1 MRKLQL
7 LLVFIL
13 CMSLGMH
20 AQTYHALSGGP
31 LTQNWANTG
40 LITANDN
47 WSGIPSIR
55 GFLGQ
60 DITTSTGI
68 NPGTLTG
75 TSISATDLDVIANQ
89 TNTGLTNGG
98 VAEFDG
104 IANSV
109 VALQG
114 SGTADAPHLII
125 YLNTSGTSN
134 ILVSYKLRDL
144 DGTTDNSIQPVA
156 LQYRIGNTGNFINIP
171 AAYVDDAA
179 TGPSL
184 ATFETLVSVTLPAE
198 CENKEQVEL
207 RIITSN
213 AVGNDEWVGIDDIN
227 ISASSSPTLTVSV
240 TSGTNAAEPAT
251 NGTFN
256 ISSSAIAPAGGIT
269 VTYTLAGTATVNA
282 DYTNTHAGTVIIQE
296 GQNSATVALPVIDDN
311 DIEGTETI
319 DLTITSVTSPA
330 IIGTANASINLADND
345 VLASPY
351 ISLVTSYT
359 QDFNTLA
366 STGTS
371 ATLPTGWLFSE
382 TLTNAN
388 GLYSAG
394 TGSSTSGDTYSFGT
408 SGSNERAFGTLQSG
422 SLLSAIG
429 AQIQNNSGTVITKLK
444 ISYTGEEWRLGTTL
458 RADKLLFQ
466 YSLDATGLANGAW
479 IDVTALDFATPN
491 ISTAIGAKDG
501 NAAGN
506 KTEIVYIIRDLAI
519 PAGAVFLI
527 RWNDFNA
534 SGSDDGLAVDDFTIE
549 ANPVDLIP
557 PTVTTLIPANGTTN
571 TPVNLSAS
579 ITFNEDVAKGT
590 GTIVLKKTSDNSIV
604 QTINVADAILAAR
617 TLSVTLNNLQVNTQY
632 YLEVSAGAIADL
644 EGNPFAGITDNSTW
658 TFTTGINIYVAN
670 FQNCTSG
677 LSDGFTQYSQV
688 GSITWSCT
696 TFGRDPNAPAGT
708 TAFPSGVQVNGFSGG
723 TNVLNTDWLISPS
736 FNLTATDYPLLSFWS
751 RTAFNGQPLQLKV
764 STDYVSGDPSLATW
778 TDINGKFPS
787 QTSNVWTLSANINL
801 SAFKGSNVHFAFVYY
816 SDEDEGARWTLDD
829 ISLGNSPVPPPPSLT
844 VSTTDVQFAF
854 AANGTTADKTFNFI
868 GNDLT
873 NDVTL
878 TSIGAFTLSKDGTSF
893 NPSITYTVAE
903 ANDVSKTV
911 YVRFAPTQNNQDFTG
926 NIAITTGD
934 ISQTVTLGGTSIDP
948 VTTLEVV
955 NWNIEWF
962 GSTGNGPTNDVQQEQ
977 NVKTIL
983 SNLNADVYAVTEI
996 VSEERLKAVVDQ
1008 MPGYTYVISN
1018 YGSHTN
1024 TSINP
1029 PSALA
1034 TAQKLAFIYK
1044 TSVLNNVTTTALLS
1058 AGINSAA
1065 DITNPA
1071 YDYWASGRFPFM
1083 LSADVTLNCV
1093 TKPVKFVLVHAK
1105 ANTAPT
1111 TASYNRRKRGA
1122 DTLHYTLQQNYANDN
1137 IIMLGDYNDDLDESI
1152 TDGFTITSYS
1162 IFTNDTENFTPV
1174 TLPLSLAGKKST
1186 VSYDDVIDH
1195 VTISNDLVANYLSSS
1210 AKILTDV
1217 TSLVSNYGST
1227 TSDHYPVF
1235 SRYRFSNTTAPAV
1248 TSCTAE
1254 VKFCAATSNSYS
1266 IPAFVATD
1274 DCADVLTYSYTITG
1288 TTERNGT
1295 GNDASGTFN
1304 IGTSVIVFTATD
1316 SWGNSSTCS
1325 TTVIINA
1332 NPTVTIPDAYAL
1344 PTGVLANTVYIG
1356 YAPAS
1361 SLTLTANASAGTPS
1375 YSYSWS
1381 SGATTSTAAVS
1392 PTTATT
1398 YTATVTDAN
1407 GCQATAEKAIDV
1419 LDIRAGKKSDK
1430 VNICHQ
1436 TGTGVFNVVVSQAE
1450 VPIHLSHGDMLGV
1463 CTVTATTASARF
1475 SEAGSNRFVVQVLPN
1490 PSTSV
1495 FTLQIETVQMM
1506 PMNLRV
1512 LDIQGR
1518 VLEQRSNISPMQKLT
1533 IGEGFHSGIYFAE
1546 ITQGTE
1552 RKVIKLLKL

>member
-7 LLVFIL
+7 RLLLSLLFVTAFIL
-13 CMSLGMH
+13 TGSSQVVISQVYGGGGNSGATYTHDFIELFNRGTNSVSLNGWSVQYASATGTSWAKTDLTNITLAPGQYYLIQQAQGAGGTTPLPTPNATGTIAMSGT
-20 AQTYHALSGGP
+20 AGKIAL
-31 LTQNWANTG
+31 LNVNA
-40 LITANDN
+40 LITA
-47 WSGIPSIR
+47 
-55 GFLGQ
+55 
-60 DITTSTGI
+60 
-68 NPGTLTG
+68 G
-75 TSISATDLDVIANQ
+75 TSCPTGPTVIDFVGFGTTANCFEGAGATPAPSNTNAVLRALNGCTDNNNNAADFAAATPNPRNTASTLNPCSGSAISV
-89 TNTGLTNGG
+89 
-98 VAEFDG
+98 
-104 IANSV
+104 SV
-109 VALQG
+109 VA
-114 SGTADAPHLII
+114 
-125 YLNTSGTSN
+125 
-134 ILVSYKLRDL
+134 
-144 DGTTDNSIQPVA
+144 
-156 LQYRIGNTGNFINIP
+156 
-171 AAYVDDAA
+171 
-179 TGPSL
+179 
-184 ATFETLVSVTLPAE
+184 
-198 CENKEQVEL
+198 
-207 RIITSN
+207 
-213 AVGNDEWVGIDDIN
+213 
-227 ISASSSPTLTVSV
+227 
-240 TSGTNAAEPAT
+240 GTNAAEPAT
-251 NGTFN
+251 NGTFTIN
-256 ISSSAIAPAGGIT
+256 SSAPAPAGGIT
-269 VTYTLAGTATVNA
+269 VTYSLAGSATVVT
-282 DYTNTHAGTVIIQE
+282 DYTNPQAGSVTITSGNTSAIVTLNTV
-296 GQNSATVALPVIDDN
+296 DDIF
-311 DIEGTETI
+311 IEGTETI
-319 DLTITSVTSPA
+319 DLTITSVSSPA
-330 IIGTANASINLADND
+330 LVGVASAFINLTDND
-345 VLASPY
+345 VAPNQN
-351 ISLVTSYT
+351 ISLVNTYT
-359 QDFNTLA
+359 QDFNSLVN
-366 STGTS
+366 SGSSS
-371 ATLPTGWLFSE
+371 ALPTGWLFNE
-382 TLTNAN
+382 TGTNAN
-388 GLYSAG
+388 ALYTAG
-394 TGSSTSGDTYSFGT
+394 TGSGTGGDTYSFGAT
-408 SGSNERAFGTLQSG
+408 ANADRAFGTLQSG
-422 SLLSAIG
+422 SLISAIG

-458 RADKLLFQ
+458 RADKLAFQ
-466 YSLDATGLANGAW
+466 YSVNATSLTNGTW
-479 IDVTALDFATPN
+479 VDVTALDFSTPN
-491 ISTAIGAKDG
+491 TSTVIGAKDG
-501 NAAGN
+501 NAIEN
-506 KTEIVYIIRDLAI
+506 KKEIVYTIRGLPI

-534 SGSDDGLAVDDFTIE
+534 SGSDDGLAIDDFTIE

-557 PTVTTLIPANGTTN
+557 PTVTTFVPANGTTN

-579 ITFNEDVAKGT
+579 VTFNEDVVKGT

-604 QTINVADAILAAR
+604 QTINIADAILAAR

-632 YLEVSAGAIADL
+632 YLEISAGAIADL
-644 EGNPFAGITDNSTW
+644 EGNPFAGITGNSTW

-670 FQNCTSG
+670 FQNCTAG
-677 LSDGFTQYSQV
+677 LSDGFTQFSQV
-688 GSITWSCT
+688 GSIVWACT
-696 TFGRDPNAPAGT
+696 TFGRDPNAPAAT
-708 TAFPSGVQVNGFSGG
+708 TAFPSGVQINGFAGG
-723 TNVLNTDWLISPS
+723 TNVPNTDWLISPS
-736 FNLTATDYPLLSFWS
+736 FNLTASNYPLLSFWS

-764 STDYVSGDPSLATW
+764 STDYVSGDPSTATW

-787 QTSNVWTLSANINL
+787 QTSNVWTLSENINL

-854 AANGTTADKTFNFI
+854 AASGTTADKSFNFI

-873 NDVTL
+873 NDITL
-878 TSIGAFTLSKDGTSF
+878 TSTGAFTLSKDGNSF
-893 NPSITYTVAE
+893 NSSITYSVAE
-903 ANDVSKTV
+903 ANNVSKTV

-926 NIAITTGD
+926 NISISTGS
-934 ISQTVTLGGTSIDP
+934 ISQTVNLGGTSIDP

-1008 MPGYTYVISN
+1008 MPGYNYVISH

-1024 TSINP
+1024 TSVNP

-1044 TSVLNNVTTTALLS
+1044 TSVLSNVTTTALLS

-1083 LSADVTLNCV
+1083 MSADVTLNCV

-1111 TASYNRRKRGA
+1111 ATSYNRRKRGA

-1195 VTISNDLVANYLSSS
+1195 VTISNELVANYLPSS

-1235 SRYRFSNTTAPAV
+1235 SRYRFNNTTAPAV
-1248 TSCTAE
+1248 TTCTAE
-1254 VKFCAATSNSYS
+1254 VKFCALASNSYS
-1266 IPAFVATD
+1266 VPAFVATD
-1274 DCADVLTYSYTITG
+1274 DCADAITYAYTITG
-1288 TTERNGT
+1288 ATERSGT
-1295 GNDASGTFN
+1295 GNNASGTFN
-1304 IGTSVIVFTATD
+1304 LGTSVIVWTATD
-1316 SWGNSSTCS
+1316 SWGNSAKCS

-1344 PTGVLANTVYIG
+1344 PTGTLANTVYIG

-1361 SLTLTANASAGTPS
+1361 SLTLTANASGGTPS
-1375 YSYSWS
+1375 YNYSWS
-1381 SGATTSTAAVS
+1381 SGATTSTAIVNPA
-1392 PTTATT
+1392 TETT
-1398 YTATVTDAN
+1398 YTVTVTDAN
-1407 GCQATAEKAIDV
+1407 GCQANAEKSIDV
-1419 LDIRAGKKSDK
+1419 LDIRSGKKLDK
-1430 VNICHQ
+1430 VTICHKNQ
-1436 TGTGVFNVVVSQAE
+1436 QSISISQAD
-1450 VPIHLSHGDMLGV
+1450 VVDHLAHGDMLGV
-1463 CTVTATTASARF
+1463 CTVTSPTASARLMGAAV
-1475 SEAGSNRFVVQVLPN
+1475 SKLSVQVLPN
-1490 PSTSV
+1490 PSAV
-1495 FTLQIETVQMM
+1495 EFTLLIKADQTGSI
-1506 PMNLRV
+1506 NLRV

-1518 VLEQRSNISPMQKLT
+1518 VLEQRSNISPTQRLT

-1546 ITQGTE
+1546 ITQGTD

>member
-7 LLVFIL
+7 RLLLSLLFVTAFIL
-13 CMSLGMH
+13 TSSS
-20 AQTYHALSGGP
+20 QIVISQVYGGGG
-31 LTQNWANTG
+31 NTG
-40 LITANDN
+40 ATYTHDFIELFNKGTSSVSLNG
-47 WSGIPSIR
+47 WSVQYASA
-55 GFLGQ
+55 
-60 DITTSTGI
+60 
-68 NPGTLTG
+68 TG
-75 TSISATDLDVIANQ
+75 TSWAKTDLTNITLAPGQYYLIQQAQGAGGTTPLPTPDATGAIAM
-89 TNTGLTNGG
+89 
-98 VAEFDG
+98 
-104 IANSV
+104 
-109 VALQG
+109 
-114 SGTADAPHLII
+114 SGTAGKVALLNVNTLI
-125 YLNTSGTSN
+125 TSGTSCPTGPT
-134 ILVSYKLRDL
+134 VVDFVGF
-144 DGTTDNSIQPVA
+144 GTTANCFEGAGATPAPS
-156 LQYRIGNTGNFINIP
+156 NT
-171 AAYVDDAA
+171 
-179 TGPSL
+179 
-184 ATFETLVSVTLPAE
+184 
-198 CENKEQVEL
+198 
-207 RIITSN
+207 N
-213 AVGNDEWVGIDDIN
+213 AVKRALNGCTDNNNNAADFA
-227 ISASSSPTLTVSV
+227 ASVPSPRNTASTLNPCSGSVITVSAV
-240 TSGTNAAEPAT
+240 AGTNAAEPGT
-251 NGTFN
+251 NGTFT
-256 ISSSAIAPAGGIT
+256 ISSSIPAPAGGIT
-269 VTYTLAGTATVNA
+269 VTYSLTGSATIVS
-282 DYTNTHAGTVIIQE
+282 DYTNPQAGSVTIAAGSTSAIVTLNTV
-296 GQNSATVALPVIDDN
+296 DDIL
-311 DIEGTETI
+311 IEGTETI
-319 DLTITSVTSPA
+319 DITINSATSPA
-330 IIGTANASINLADND
+330 IIATGNASINLADND

-351 ISLVTSYT
+351 ISLATSYS

-371 ATLPTGWLFSE
+371 SALPTGWLFSE

-394 TGSSTSGDTYSFGT
+394 AGSSTSGDTYSFGA
-408 SGSNERAFGTLQSG
+408 SGINERALGTVQSG
-422 SLLSAIG
+422 SLISAIG
-429 AQIQNNSGTVITKLK
+429 AQIQNNSGTAITKLK

-458 RADKLLFQ
+458 RSDKLSFQ
-466 YSLDATGLANGAW
+466 YSLNATSLSNGTWTDA
-479 IDVTALDFATPN
+479 TALDFSTPN
-491 ISTAIGAKDG
+491 ISSVIGAKDG
-501 NAAGN
+501 NAIEN
-506 KTEIVYIIRDLAI
+506 KTEIVYTIRGLSI

-534 SGSDDGLAVDDFTIE
+534 SGSDDGLAIDDFTIE

-557 PTVTTLIPANGTTN
+557 PTVTTLVPANGTTN

-617 TLSVTLNNLQVNTQY
+617 TLSVTLNNLQVNTAY

-644 EGNPFAGITDNSTW
+644 EGNPFAGVTGNSTW
-658 TFTTGINIYVAN
+658 AFTTGINIYVAN

-688 GSITWSCT
+688 GSIVWACT
-696 TFGRDPNAPAGT
+696 TFGRDPNAPAAT
-708 TAFPSGVQVNGFSGG
+708 TAFPSGVQINGFSGG
-723 TNVLNTDWLISPS
+723 TNVSNTDWLISPS

-764 STDYVSGDPSLATW
+764 STDYVSGDPSTATW

-787 QTSNVWTLSANINL
+787 QTSNVWTLSENINL

-873 NDVTL
+873 NDITL
-878 TSIGAFTLSKDGTSF
+878 TSTGAFTLSKDGSSF
-893 NPSITYTVAE
+893 SSSITYTVAE
-903 ANDVSKTV
+903 ANNVSKTV

-926 NIAITTGD
+926 NIAISTGD
-934 ISQTVTLGGTSIDP
+934 ISQAVSLSGTSIDP

-962 GSTGNGPTNDVQQEQ
+962 GSTENGPTNDPQQEQ
-977 NVKTIL
+977 NVKAIL
-983 SNLNADVYAVTEI
+983 NSLNADVYAVTEI

-1024 TSINP
+1024 TSVNP
-1029 PSALA
+1029 ASALA

-1044 TSVLNNVTTTALLS
+1044 TSVLSNVTTTALLS
-1058 AGINSAA
+1058 QGINSAA
-1065 DITNPA
+1065 DLSNPA
-1071 YDYWASGRFPFM
+1071 YNYWASGRFPYM

-1093 TKPVKFVLVHAK
+1093 TKPVKFILVHGK
-1105 ANTAPT
+1105 ANTSPT
-1111 TASYNRRKRGA
+1111 AESYNRRKRGA

-1137 IIMLGDYNDDLDESI
+1137 IIMLGDYNDDLD
-1152 TDGFTITSYS
+1152 FTITAGINPPVTSYIS
-1162 IFTNDTENFTPV
+1162 FTSDVANFTPV

-1186 VSYDDVIDH
+1186 VSYNDIIDH
-1195 VTISNDLVANYLSSS
+1195 VTVSNELVADYLPAS

-1248 TSCTAE
+1248 TTCTAE

-1266 IPAFVATD
+1266 VPAFIATD
-1274 DCADVLTYSYTITG
+1274 DCGDAPTYAYTITG
-1288 TTERNGT
+1288 ATERNGT

-1304 IGTSVIVFTATD
+1304 IGTSLIVWTATD
-1316 SWGNSSTCS
+1316 SWGNSAICS
-1325 TTVIINA
+1325 TTVVINT
-1332 NPTVTIPDAYAL
+1332 NPTVAIPDAYAL
-1344 PTGVLANTVYIG
+1344 PTGTLANTVYIG

-1361 SLTLTANASAGTPS
+1361 SLTLTANASGGAPA

-1381 SGATTSTAAVS
+1381 SGSTTSTATVN
-1392 PTTATT
+1392 PTTETT
-1398 YTATVTDAN
+1398 YTVTVTDAN
-1407 GCQATAEKAIDV
+1407 GCQANAEKSIEV
-1419 LDIRAGKKSDK
+1419 LDIRSGKKLDK
-1430 VNICHQ
+1430 VTICHKNQ
-1436 TGTGVFNVVVSQAE
+1436 QAISISQAD
-1450 VPIHLSHGDMLGV
+1450 VVDHLAHGDMLGG
-1463 CTVTATTASARF
+1463 CTVTAPTASARLVG
-1475 SEAGSNRFVVQVLPN
+1475 EAVSRLSVQVLPN
-1490 PSTSV
+1490 PSAV
-1495 FTLQIETVQMM
+1495 EFTLVIKAEQTGNIH
-1506 PMNLRV
+1506 LRV

-1518 VLEQRSNISPMQKLT
+1518 VLEQRSNISPTQKLI
-1533 IGEGFHSGIYFAE
+1533 IGEGYHSGIYFAE
-1546 ITQGTE
+1546 ITQGTD

>member
-7 LLVFIL
+7 VLLLGIL
-13 CMSLGMH
+13 CFNKTFS
-20 AQTYHALSGGP
+20 QTPVPMASQPGQSYTENFADIA
-31 LTQNWANTG
+31 NWTNAF
-40 LITANDN
+40 A
-47 WSGIPSIR
+47 SGIGANRFGSVAVNATGTIPDGVR
-55 GFLGQ
+55 
-60 DITTSTGI
+60 ITTSTATFVTGSSGGVQKGT
-68 NPGTLTG
+68 GTLNLLST
-75 TSISATDLDVIANQ
+75 
-89 TNTGLTNGG
+89 
-98 VAEFDG
+98 
-104 IANSV
+104 
-109 VALQG
+109 
-114 SGTADAPHLII
+114 
-125 YLNTSGTSN
+125 
-134 ILVSYKLRDL
+134 
-144 DGTTDNSIQPVA
+144 GTTDNTTSAAVDFFMDFTGVDAGTLSFDWASVNNGTGDRKGSLRVYYSTNGTSFSELTTAQVLNFTNNTLTSGSI
-156 LQYRIGNTGNFINIP
+156 
-171 AAYVDDAA
+171 
-179 TGPSL
+179 
-184 ATFETLVSVTLPAE
+184 TLVNLPDAFNNNANARLRFYYHNGSGGTTGSRPKISIDNLTVTA
-198 CENKEQVEL
+198 
-207 RIITSN
+207 
-213 AVGNDEWVGIDDIN
+213 G
-227 ISASSSPTLTVSV
+227 ASTPGTTVSV
-240 TSGTNAAEPAT
+240 AAGLNAAEPAT
-251 NGTFN
+251 SGTFT
-256 ISSSAIAPAGGIT
+256 ISSSSPAPAGGIT
-269 VTYTLAGTATVNA
+269 VNYTLAGTATVDA
-282 DYTNTHAGTVIIQE
+282 DYSNTQAGTVIIAA
-296 GQNSATVALPVIDDN
+296 GTSSATVTLPVLNDN
-311 DIEGTETI
+311 EVEPTETI
-319 DLTITSVTSPA
+319 QLTITNVSGSAT
-330 IIGTANASINLADND
+330 INTAVAAINLIDDD
-345 VLASPY
+345 VAPGILLSSTYSQNFNSLA
-351 ISLVTSYT
+351 
-359 QDFNTLA
+359 NTGTGLTWTNNTTIEGWYSSRSTYNSGTGVSNSGA
-366 STGTS
+366 LYSFGEASNTDRALGSVGSGSTGTVYYG
-371 ATLPTGWLFSE
+371 ARFKNNTG
-382 TLTNAN
+382 TT
-388 GLYSAG
+388 
-394 TGSSTSGDTYSFGT
+394 
-408 SGSNERAFGTLQSG
+408 
-422 SLLSAIG
+422 
-429 AQIQNNSGTVITKLK
+429 ITKLK
-444 ISYTGEEWRLGTTL
+444 IIYTGEQWRNGGNTSTNKVNFAYQTSNSAITSLTAGSWI
-458 RADKLLFQ
+458 AVP
-466 YSLDATGLANGAW
+466 SLDFTSPVTGSTA
-479 IDVTALDFATPN
+479 TAL
-491 ISTAIGAKDG
+491 IG
-501 NAAGN
+501 NADAN
-506 KTEIVYIIRDLAI
+506 SADIVYTIRDLNI
-519 PAGAVFLI
+519 PSNAEFMI
-527 RWNDFNA
+527 RWEDIDHI
-534 SGSDDGLAVDDFTIE
+534 GSDHGLAIDDFTIE

-557 PTVTTLIPANGTTN
+557 PTVTTLVPANGTTN

-579 ITFNEDVAKGT
+579 VTFNEDVVKGT

-632 YLEVSAGAIADL
+632 YLEISAGAIADL
-644 EGNPFAGITDNSTW
+644 EGNPFAGITGNSTW
-658 TFTTGINIYVAN
+658 AFTTGINIYVAN
-670 FQNCTSG
+670 LQNCTAG
-677 LSDGFTQYSQV
+677 LSDGFTQYSQI
-688 GSITWSCT
+688 GSIVWACT

-708 TAFPSGVQVNGFSGG
+708 TAFPSGVQINGFSGG

-736 FNLTATDYPLLSFWS
+736 FNLTATNYPLLSFWS

-787 QTSNVWTLSANINL
+787 QTSNVWTLSENINL

-854 AANGTTADKTFNFI
+854 AASGTTATKTFNFI

-873 NDVTL
+873 NDITL
-878 TSIGAFTLSKDGTSF
+878 TSTGAFALSKDGISF
-893 NPSITYTVAE
+893 SSSITYTVAE
-903 ANDVSKTV
+903 ANNISKTV
-911 YVRFAPTQNNQDFTG
+911 YVRFAPTQNNQDFIG
-926 NIAITTGD
+926 NISISTGD
-934 ISQTVTLGGTSIDP
+934 ISQTVNLGGTSIDP

-962 GSTGNGPTNDVQQEQ
+962 GSTGNGPTNDAQQEQ

-1044 TSVLNNVTTTALLS
+1044 TSVLSNVTTTALLS

-1083 LSADVTLNCV
+1083 MSADVTLNCV

-1111 TASYNRRKRGA
+1111 ATSYNRRKRGA
-1122 DTLHYTLQQNYANDN
+1122 DTLHYTLQQNNANDN

-1195 VTISNDLVANYLSSS
+1195 VTISNELVTNYLPSS

-1235 SRYRFSNTTAPAV
+1235 SRYRFNNTTAPAV
-1248 TSCTAE
+1248 TTCTAE

-1266 IPAFVATD
+1266 VPVFVATD
-1274 DCADVLTYSYTITG
+1274 DCGDALTYAYTITG
-1288 TTERNGT
+1288 STERNGT

-1304 IGTSVIVFTATD
+1304 IGTSVIVWTATD
-1316 SWGNSSTCS
+1316 SWGNQATCS
-1325 TTVIINA
+1325 TTVVINT

-1344 PTGVLANTVYIG
+1344 PTGTLANTVYIG
-1356 YAPAS
+1356 YTPAS
-1361 SLTLTANASAGTPS
+1361 SLTLTANASGGSPA

-1381 SGATTSTAAVS
+1381 SGATTSTATVS
-1392 PTTATT
+1392 PTTETT
-1398 YTATVTDAN
+1398 YTVTVTDAN
-1407 GCQATAEKAIDV
+1407 GCQANAEKSIEV
-1419 LDIRAGKKSDK
+1419 LDIRSGKKLDK
-1430 VNICHQ
+1430 VTICHKNQ
-1436 TGTGVFNVVVSQAE
+1436 QSISISQAD
-1450 VPIHLSHGDMLGV
+1450 VVDHLAHGDMLGG
-1463 CTVTATTASARF
+1463 CTVTAPTASARLTGAAV
-1475 SEAGSNRFVVQVLPN
+1475 SKLSIQVLPN
-1490 PSTSV
+1490 PSAV
-1495 FTLQIETVQMM
+1495 EFTLLIKAEQTGTI
-1506 PMNLRV
+1506 NLRV

-1518 VLEQRSNISPMQKLT
+1518 VLEQRNNISPTQRLT

-1546 ITQGTE
+1546 ITQGTD

>member
-7 LLVFIL
+7 RLLLSLLFVTAFIL
-13 CMSLGMH
+13 TSSS
-20 AQTYHALSGGP
+20 QVVISQVYGGGG
-31 LTQNWANTG
+31 NTG
-40 LITANDN
+40 ATYTHDFIELFNRGTNSVSLNGWSVQYASATGSSWTKTDLTNITLAPGQYYLIQQAQGAGGTTPLPTPDATGTIAMGGTAGKVALLNVNTLITGGTSCPTGPTVIDFVGFGTTANCFE
-47 WSGIPSIR
+47 G
-55 GFLGQ
+55 
-60 DITTSTGI
+60 
-68 NPGTLTG
+68 TG
-75 TSISATDLDVIANQ
+75 TTPAPSNTNAVIRALNGCTDNNNNAADFTAGVPTPRNTVSTLNPCSGSAISV
-89 TNTGLTNGG
+89 
-98 VAEFDG
+98 
-104 IANSV
+104 SV
-109 VALQG
+109 VA
-114 SGTADAPHLII
+114 
-125 YLNTSGTSN
+125 
-134 ILVSYKLRDL
+134 
-144 DGTTDNSIQPVA
+144 
-156 LQYRIGNTGNFINIP
+156 
-171 AAYVDDAA
+171 
-179 TGPSL
+179 
-184 ATFETLVSVTLPAE
+184 
-198 CENKEQVEL
+198 
-207 RIITSN
+207 
-213 AVGNDEWVGIDDIN
+213 
-227 ISASSSPTLTVSV
+227 
-240 TSGTNAAEPAT
+240 GTNAAEPAT
-251 NGTFN
+251 SGTFI
-256 ISSSAIAPAGGIT
+256 ISSSVAAPAGGIT

-282 DYTNTHAGTVIIQE
+282 DYTNTQAGTVIIQE
-296 GQNSATVALPVIDDN
+296 GQTSATITLPVIDDN

-351 ISLVTSYT
+351 ISLVTSYA
-359 QDFNTLA
+359 QDFNTL
-366 STGTS
+366 TGTSTS

-382 TLTNAN
+382 TLGNAN

-394 TGSSTSGDTYSFGT
+394 TGSSTSGDTYSFGA
-408 SGSNERAFGTLQSG
+408 SGSNDRAFGTLQSG
-422 SLLSAIG
+422 SLISAIG

-458 RADKLLFQ
+458 RADKLSFQ
-466 YSLDATGLANGAW
+466 YSLDATSLANGTW
-479 IDVTALDFATPN
+479 INVTALDFATPN

-501 NAAGN
+501 NAAEN
-506 KTEIVYIIRDLAI
+506 KTEIVYIIRDLSI
-519 PAGAVFLI
+519 PAGAVLFI

-579 ITFNEDVAKGT
+579 VTFNEDVMKGN

-604 QTINVADAILAAR
+604 QTIYVADATLAAR

-632 YLEVSAGAIADL
+632 YLEVSAGAVADL
-644 EGNPFAGITDNSTW
+644 EGNPFAGITGNSTW
-658 TFTTGINIYVAN
+658 AFTTGINIYVAN
-670 FQNCTSG
+670 FQNCIVG

-688 GSITWSCT
+688 GSIVWACT

-708 TAFPSGVQVNGFSGG
+708 TAFPSGVQINGFSGG

-787 QTSNVWTLSANINL
+787 QTSNVWTLSENINL

-816 SDEDEGARWTLDD
+816 ADEDEGARWTLDD

-854 AANGTTADKTFNFI
+854 AASGTTADKTFNFI

-873 NDVTL
+873 NDITL
-878 TSIGAFTLSKDGTSF
+878 TATGAFTLSNDGNSF
-893 NPSITYTVAE
+893 SPSITYTVPD
-903 ANDVSKTV
+903 ANNEFKTV
-911 YVRFAPTQNNQDFTG
+911 YVRFTPSQNNQDFIG

-1044 TSVLNNVTTTALLS
+1044 TSVLSNVTTTALLS
-1058 AGINSAA
+1058 QGINSAA

-1111 TASYNRRKRGA
+1111 ATSYNRRKRGA
-1122 DTLHYTLQQNYANDN
+1122 DTLHYTLQQQYANDN

-1195 VTISNDLVANYLSSS
+1195 VPISNELVANYLSSS

-1235 SRYRFSNTTAPAV
+1235 SRYRFSNTTAPVV
-1248 TSCTAE
+1248 TTCTAD
-1254 VKFCAATSNSYS
+1254 VKFCATENSSYT
-1266 IPAFVATD
+1266 IPAFIATD
-1274 DCADVLTYSYTITG
+1274 DCGDAIGYVYAITG
-1288 TTERNGT
+1288 ATERNGT

-1304 IGTSVIVFTATD
+1304 IGTSVIVWTATD
-1316 SWGNSSTCS
+1316 SWGNQATCS
-1325 TTVIINA
+1325 TTVVINT

-1344 PTGVLANTVYIG
+1344 PTGTLTNTVYIG

-1361 SLTLTANASAGTPS
+1361 SLTLTANADGGTPG

-1381 SGATTSTAAVS
+1381 NTATTTSTAVS
-1392 PTTATT
+1392 PITATT
-1398 YTATVTDAN
+1398 YTITVTDVN

-1419 LDIRAGKKSDK
+1419 LDIRAGKKLEK

-1436 TGTGVFNVVVSQAE
+1436 TGAGLFAMVVSQAE
-1450 VPIHLSHGDMLGV
+1450 VPTHLSHGDMLGN
-1463 CTVTATTASARF
+1463 CTVAASHTRGRL
-1475 SEAGSNRFVVQVLPN
+1475 AGAAGNSFGVQVLPN

-1495 FTLQIETVQMM
+1495 FTLRIETVQTV

-1518 VLEQRSNISPMQKLT
+1518 VLEQRNNINPTQQLN
-1533 IGEGFHSGIYFAE
+1533 IGAGFKPGIYFAE
-1546 ITQGTE
+1546 ITQGTD

>member
-7 LLVFIL
+7 RLLLSLLFVTAFIL
-13 CMSLGMH
+13 TSSS
-20 AQTYHALSGGP
+20 QVVISQVYGGGG
-31 LTQNWANTG
+31 NTG
-40 LITANDN
+40 ATYTHDFIELFNRGTNSVSLNGWSVQYASATGTSWAKTDLTNITIAPGQYYLIQQAQGAGGTTPLPTPDVTGTIAMGGTAGKVALLNVNTLITA
-47 WSGIPSIR
+47 
-55 GFLGQ
+55 
-60 DITTSTGI
+60 
-68 NPGTLTG
+68 G
-75 TSISATDLDVIANQ
+75 TSCP
-89 TNTGLTNGG
+89 TGPT
-98 VAEFDG
+98 
-104 IANSV
+104 V
-109 VALQG
+109 VDFVG
-114 SGTADAPHLII
+114 F
-125 YLNTSGTSN
+125 
-134 ILVSYKLRDL
+134 
-144 DGTTDNSIQPVA
+144 GTTANCFEGAGATPAPS
-156 LQYRIGNTGNFINIP
+156 NT
-171 AAYVDDAA
+171 
-179 TGPSL
+179 
-184 ATFETLVSVTLPAE
+184 
-198 CENKEQVEL
+198 
-207 RIITSN
+207 N
-213 AVGNDEWVGIDDIN
+213 AVKRALNGCTDNNNNAADFAAGAPTPRNTASTLNPCSGSV
-227 ISASSSPTLTVSV
+227 ISVSAAA
-240 TSGTNAAEPAT
+240 GTNAAEPAT
-251 NGTFN
+251 NGTFT
-256 ISSSAIAPAGGIT
+256 ISSSAPAPAGGIT
-269 VTYTLAGTATVNA
+269 VTYSLTGSATIVS
-282 DYTNTHAGTVIIQE
+282 DYTNPQAGSVTIAAGNTSAIVTLNTV
-296 GQNSATVALPVIDDN
+296 DDIL
-311 DIEGTETI
+311 IEGTETI
-319 DLTITSVTSPA
+319 DITINSVTSPA
-330 IIGTANASINLADND
+330 IIATGNASINLTDND

-359 QDFNTLA
+359 QDFNSLA

-371 ATLPTGWLFSE
+371 SALPTGWLFSE

-394 TGSSTSGDTYSFGT
+394 TGSSTSGDTYSFGA
-408 SGSNERAFGTLQSG
+408 SGSSDRALGTVQSG
-422 SLLSAIG
+422 SLISVIG

-458 RADKLLFQ
+458 RADKLSFQ
-466 YSLDATGLANGAW
+466 YSLNATSLANGTWTDA
-479 IDVTALDFATPN
+479 TALDFSTPN
-491 ISTAIGAKDG
+491 ISSVIGAKDG
-501 NAAGN
+501 NAIEN
-506 KTEIVYIIRDLAI
+506 KTEVVYTIRGLSI

-534 SGSDDGLAVDDFTIE
+534 SGSDDGLAVDDFSIE

-557 PTVTTLIPANGTTN
+557 PTVTTLVPANGTTN

-579 ITFNEDVAKGT
+579 VTFNEDVMKGN

-604 QTINVADAILAAR
+604 RTINIADAILAAR

-632 YLEVSAGAIADL
+632 YLEISAGAIADL
-644 EGNPFAGITDNSTW
+644 EGNPFAGITGNSTW
-658 TFTTGINIYVAN
+658 AFTTGINIYVAN

-688 GSITWSCT
+688 GSIVWACT

-708 TAFPSGVQVNGFSGG
+708 TAFPSGVQINGFSGG

-736 FNLTATDYPLLSFWS
+736 FNLTATNYPLLSFWS

-764 STDYVSGDPSLATW
+764 STDYVNGDPSLATW

-787 QTSNVWTLSANINL
+787 QTSNVWTLSENINL

-854 AANGTTADKTFNFI
+854 AASGTTATKTFSFI

-873 NDVTL
+873 NDVML
-878 TSIGAFTLSKDGTSF
+878 TSTGAFALSKDGSSF
-893 NPSITYTVAE
+893 SSSISYTVAE
-903 ANDVSKTV
+903 ANNLSKTV
-911 YVRFAPTQNNQDFTG
+911 YVRFAPTQNNQDFAG

-934 ISQTVTLGGTSIDP
+934 ISQTINLGGTSIDP

-962 GSTGNGPTNDVQQEQ
+962 GSTGNGPTNDAQQEQ

-1044 TSVLNNVTTTALLS
+1044 PSVLSNVTTNALLS

-1065 DITNPA
+1065 DVANPA

-1083 LSADVTLNCV
+1083 MSADVTLNCV
-1093 TKPVKFVLVHAK
+1093 TKPVKFVLAHAK

-1111 TASYNRRKRGA
+1111 ATSYNRRKRGA

-1195 VTISNDLVANYLSSS
+1195 VTISNELVTNYLPSS

-1235 SRYRFSNTTAPAV
+1235 SRYRFNNTTAPAV
-1248 TSCTAE
+1248 TTCAAE
-1254 VKFCAATSNSYS
+1254 VKFCAASPNSYS
-1266 IPAFVATD
+1266 VPAFVATD
-1274 DCADVLTYSYTITG
+1274 DCGDALTYSYTITG
-1288 TTERNGT
+1288 ATERNGT

-1304 IGTSVIVFTATD
+1304 IGTSVIVWTATD
-1316 SWGNSSTCS
+1316 SWGNSATCS
-1325 TTVIINA
+1325 TSVIINT
-1332 NPTVTIPDAYAL
+1332 NPTVTIPDGYAL
-1344 PTGVLANTVYIG
+1344 PTGTLANTVYIG
-1356 YAPAS
+1356 YSPAS
-1361 SLTLTANASAGTPS
+1361 SLTLTANASGGTPS
-1375 YSYSWS
+1375 YNYSWS
-1381 SGATTSTAAVS
+1381 SGATTSTAIVS
-1392 PTTATT
+1392 PTTETT
-1398 YTATVTDAN
+1398 YTVTVTDAN
-1407 GCQATAEKAIDV
+1407 GCQASAKKAIDV
-1419 LDIRAGKKSDK
+1419 LDIRSGKKLDK
-1430 VNICHQ
+1430 VTICHK
-1436 TGTGVFNVVVSQAE
+1436 TGSGSHNISISQSDVVN
-1450 VPIHLSHGDMLGV
+1450 HLAHGDMLAS
-1463 CTVTATTASARF
+1463 CTVTTPTTSTRLVGTA
-1475 SEAGSNRFVVQVLPN
+1475 AGKLSIQVLPN
-1490 PSTSV
+1490 PSTV
-1495 FTLQIETVQMM
+1495 EFTLVIKAEQTGNI
-1506 PMNLRV
+1506 NLRV

-1518 VLEQRSNISPMQKLT
+1518 VLEQRTNISPTQKLT

-1546 ITQGTE
+1546 ITQGTD